1 MAITS
6 EAVPFAGAASVF
18 QPSVSSL
25 SQVCKSVRG
34 CFRVDGDCV
43 VPLVDCAGIFPEA
56 EGRAM

>member
-18 QPSVSSL
+18 QSSVSSL

-34 CFRVDGDCV
+34 CFRMDGEIEG
-43 VPLVDCAGIFPEA
+43 LAGDCAGIAPEA
-56 EGRAM
+56 EGRAA